1 MKIKQLRLMHGLSQ
15 KEFAQQFNLA
25 QNTLSQYENEIRKP
39 DIDLIKAIAKVYKV
53 PIDYLLDIDQICDDR
68 IGDALKSERLQQG
81 LDLSELASITKIPQK
96 DLEDYEN
103 GIEPINLY
111 LLKKICEAYDK
122 TLYEFYVDNEMY
134 DEYIPEI
141 FNGDVDMYERFKKA
155 RDEDAMRETAIPPG
169 AHRPQFKKVPMLG
182 YAAAGQP
189 LEDLNQD
196 TPYYD
201 IENKYDVDFCIT
213 VRGDSMIDANINDG
227 DIVFI
232 KSMPEVPNGKIA
244 CVEIDNEKVCL
255 KRFYKAGKTVSLA
268 SANSKY
274 APMFFTED
282 TCESIKVLGLAVLR
296 QSEIQ

>member
-1 MKIKQLRLMHGLSQ
+1 MNTYADNIVIKKRHILNRYIYAYFKYKIDYSDMSLRECAKLTRLSYSTLRSILMNPLGASVKNMSKVCDVLQ
-15 KEFAQQFNLA
+15 V
-25 QNTLSQYENEIRKP
+25 P
-39 DIDLIKAIAKVYKV
+39 IDLIPYMSDHIV
-53 PIDYLLDIDQICDDR
+53 LLPDD
-68 IGDALKSERLQQG
+68 
-81 LDLSELASITKIPQK
+81 LASEGPAVESADDAFGNLLYITEEQYDGRLPINQTPVYLYPYAIEESYDAYLARIATKNDIPQ
-96 DLEDYEN
+96 
-103 GIEPINLY
+103 G
-111 LLKKICEAYDK
+111 
-122 TLYEFYVDNEMY
+122 T
-134 DEYIPEI
+134 
-141 FNGDVDMYERFKKA
+141 
-155 RDEDAMRETAIPPG
+155 
-169 AHRPQFKKVPMLG
+169 HRPQFKKVPMLG

-255 KRFYKAGKTVSLA
+255 KRFYKSGKTVSLA

-282 TCESIKVLGLAVLR
+282 NCESIKILGLAVLR
-296 QSEIQ
+296 QSEIK

>member
-1 MKIKQLRLMHGLSQ
+1 MDIKDILKDRRLELQL
-15 KEFAQQFNLA
+15 
-25 QNTLSQYENEIRKP
+25 TLEDVAKRVGVSPATISRWESG
-39 DIDLIKAIAKVYKV
+39 DIANMRR
-53 PIDYLLDIDQICDDR
+53 DR
-68 IGDALKSERLQQG
+68 IAALAEALQISPAVIMG
-81 LDLSELASITKIPQK
+81 W
-96 DLEDYEN
+96 
-103 GIEPINLY
+103 
-111 LLKKICEAYDK
+111 
-122 TLYEFYVDNEMY
+122 
-134 DEYIPEI
+134 
-141 FNGDVDMYERFKKA
+141 DVD
-155 RDEDAMRETAIPPG
+155 TTLPPG

-189 LEDLNQD
+189 LEYLNQD

>member
-1 MKIKQLRLMHGLSQ
+1 MDIKDILKDRRLELQL
-15 KEFAQQFNLA
+15 
-25 QNTLSQYENEIRKP
+25 TLEDVAKRVGVSPATISRWESG
-39 DIDLIKAIAKVYKV
+39 DIANMRR
-53 PIDYLLDIDQICDDR
+53 DR
-68 IGDALKSERLQQG
+68 IAALAEALQISPAVIMG
-81 LDLSELASITKIPQK
+81 W
-96 DLEDYEN
+96 
-103 GIEPINLY
+103 
-111 LLKKICEAYDK
+111 
-122 TLYEFYVDNEMY
+122 
-134 DEYIPEI
+134 
-141 FNGDVDMYERFKKA
+141 DVD
-155 RDEDAMRETAIPPG
+155 TTLPPG
-169 AHRPQFKKVPMLG
+169 AHRPQFKKVPMQG

-213 VRGDSMIDANINDG
+213 VCGDSMIDANINDG

-255 KRFYKAGKTVSLA
+255 KRFYKSGKTVSLA

>member
-1 MKIKQLRLMHGLSQ
+1 MTLGDRIRSRREELRMSQ
-15 KEFAQQFNLA
+15 EELA
-25 QNTLSQYENEIRKP
+25 TRLGYKSRST
-39 DIDLIKAIAKVYKV
+39 IAKIESGENDLTQSKIVAFAEALSTTARW
-53 PIDYLLDIDQICDDR
+53 LLDYDD
-68 IGDALKSERLQQG
+68 SN
-81 LDLSELASITKIPQK
+81 T
-96 DLEDYEN
+96 
-103 GIEPINLY
+103 
-111 LLKKICEAYDK
+111 
-122 TLYEFYVDNEMY
+122 TL
-134 DEYIPEI
+134 
-141 FNGDVDMYERFKKA
+141 
-155 RDEDAMRETAIPPG
+155 PPG

-282 TCESIKVLGLAVLR
+282 NCENIKVLGLAVLR
-296 QSEIQ
+296 QSEIV

>member
-1 MKIKQLRLMHGLSQ
+1 MTLGDRIRLRREELRMSQ
-15 KEFAQQFNLA
+15 EELA
-25 QNTLSQYENEIRKP
+25 TRLGYKSRST
-39 DIDLIKAIAKVYKV
+39 IAKIESGENDLTQSKIVAFAEALSTTARW
-53 PIDYLLDIDQICDDR
+53 LLDYDDS
-68 IGDALKSERLQQG
+68 D
-81 LDLSELASITKIPQK
+81 T
-96 DLEDYEN
+96 
-103 GIEPINLY
+103 
-111 LLKKICEAYDK
+111 
-122 TLYEFYVDNEMY
+122 TL
-134 DEYIPEI
+134 
-141 FNGDVDMYERFKKA
+141 
-155 RDEDAMRETAIPPG
+155 PPG
-169 AHRPQFKKVPMLG
+169 VHKPQFKKVPMLG

-201 IENKYDVDFCIT
+201 VENKYDVDFCIT

-255 KRFYKAGKTVSLA
+255 KRFYKSGKTVFLA

-282 TCESIKVLGLAVLR
+282 NCENIKVLGLAVLR

>member
-1 MKIKQLRLMHGLSQ
+1 MGTFADRLR
-15 KEFAQQFNLA
+15 
-25 QNTLSQYENEIRKP
+25 TLLINADMRP
-39 DIDLIKAIAKVYKV
+39 IDL
-53 PIDYLLDIDQICDDR
+53 
-68 IGDALKSERLQQG
+68 SN
-81 LDLSELASITKIPQK
+81 ITKIDK
-96 DLEDYEN
+96 SS
-103 GIEPINLY
+103 ISRY
-111 LLKKICEAYDK
+111 LKGD
-122 TLYEFYVDNEMY
+122 
-134 DEYIPEI
+134 YIPKQRKLTKIAQALNANEGWLLTGVEQKGPELSI
-141 FNGDVDMYERFKKA
+141 DL
-155 RDEDAMRETAIPPG
+155 PSG

-201 IENKYDVDFCIT
+201 VDNKYDVDFCIT

-232 KSMPEVPNGKIA
+232 KSMPEVPNGRIA

-255 KRFYKAGKTVSLA
+255 KRFYKSGKTVSLA

-282 TCESIKVLGLAVLR
+282 NCENIKVLGLAVLR
-296 QSEIQ
+296 QSEIK

>member
-1 MKIKQLRLMHGLSQ
+1 MSQEELATRLGYKSRS
-15 KEFAQQFNLA
+15 
-25 QNTLSQYENEIRKP
+25 T
-39 DIDLIKAIAKVYKV
+39 IAKIESGENDLTQSKIVAFAEALNTTARW
-53 PIDYLLDIDQICDDR
+53 LLDYDDS
-68 IGDALKSERLQQG
+68 D
-81 LDLSELASITKIPQK
+81 T
-96 DLEDYEN
+96 
-103 GIEPINLY
+103 
-111 LLKKICEAYDK
+111 
-122 TLYEFYVDNEMY
+122 TL
-134 DEYIPEI
+134 
-141 FNGDVDMYERFKKA
+141 
-155 RDEDAMRETAIPPG
+155 PPG
-169 AHRPQFKKVPMLG
+169 THRPQFKKVPMLG

>member
-1 MKIKQLRLMHGLSQ
+1 MDIKDILKDRRLELQL
-15 KEFAQQFNLA
+15 
-25 QNTLSQYENEIRKP
+25 TLEDVAKRVGVSPATISRWESG
-39 DIDLIKAIAKVYKV
+39 DIANMRR
-53 PIDYLLDIDQICDDR
+53 DR
-68 IGDALKSERLQQG
+68 IAALAEALQISPAVIMG
-81 LDLSELASITKIPQK
+81 W
-96 DLEDYEN
+96 
-103 GIEPINLY
+103 
-111 LLKKICEAYDK
+111 
-122 TLYEFYVDNEMY
+122 
-134 DEYIPEI
+134 
-141 FNGDVDMYERFKKA
+141 DVD
-155 RDEDAMRETAIPPG
+155 TTLPPG
-169 AHRPQFKKVPMLG
+169 VHKPQFKKVPMLG

-201 IENKYDVDFCIT
+201 VDNKYDVDFCIT

-255 KRFYKAGKTVSLA
+255 KRFYKSGKTVSLA

-274 APMFFTED
+274 APMFFTKD

>member
-1 MKIKQLRLMHGLSQ
+1 MDIKDILKDRRLELQL
-15 KEFAQQFNLA
+15 
-25 QNTLSQYENEIRKP
+25 TLEDVAKRVGVSPATISRWESG
-39 DIDLIKAIAKVYKV
+39 DIANMRR
-53 PIDYLLDIDQICDDR
+53 DR
-68 IGDALKSERLQQG
+68 IAALAEALQISPAVIMG
-81 LDLSELASITKIPQK
+81 W
-96 DLEDYEN
+96 
-103 GIEPINLY
+103 
-111 LLKKICEAYDK
+111 
-122 TLYEFYVDNEMY
+122 
-134 DEYIPEI
+134 
-141 FNGDVDMYERFKKA
+141 DVD
-155 RDEDAMRETAIPPG
+155 TTLPPG

-255 KRFYKAGKTVSLA
+255 KRFYKSGKTVSLA

-282 TCESIKVLGLAVLR
+282 NCESIKVLGLAVLR
-296 QSEIQ
+296 QSEIH

>member
-1 MKIKQLRLMHGLSQ
+1 MTLGDRIRLRREELRMSQ
-15 KEFAQQFNLA
+15 EELA
-25 QNTLSQYENEIRKP
+25 TRLGYKSRST
-39 DIDLIKAIAKVYKV
+39 IAKIESGENDLTQSKIVAFAEALNTTARW
-53 PIDYLLDIDQICDDR
+53 LLDYDDS
-68 IGDALKSERLQQG
+68 D
-81 LDLSELASITKIPQK
+81 T
-96 DLEDYEN
+96 
-103 GIEPINLY
+103 
-111 LLKKICEAYDK
+111 
-122 TLYEFYVDNEMY
+122 TL
-134 DEYIPEI
+134 
-141 FNGDVDMYERFKKA
+141 
-155 RDEDAMRETAIPPG
+155 PPG

-255 KRFYKAGKTVSLA
+255 KRFYKSGKTVSLA

>member
-1 MKIKQLRLMHGLSQ
+1 MDIKDILKDRRLELQL
-15 KEFAQQFNLA
+15 
-25 QNTLSQYENEIRKP
+25 TLEDVAKRVGVSPATISRWESG
-39 DIDLIKAIAKVYKV
+39 DIANMRR
-53 PIDYLLDIDQICDDR
+53 DR
-68 IGDALKSERLQQG
+68 IAALAEALQISPAVIMG
-81 LDLSELASITKIPQK
+81 W
-96 DLEDYEN
+96 
-103 GIEPINLY
+103 
-111 LLKKICEAYDK
+111 
-122 TLYEFYVDNEMY
+122 
-134 DEYIPEI
+134 
-141 FNGDVDMYERFKKA
+141 DVD
-155 RDEDAMRETAIPPG
+155 TTLPPG
-169 AHRPQFKKVPMLG
+169 THRPQFKKVPMLG

-213 VRGDSMIDANINDG
+213 VRGDSMIDANINDS

-232 KSMPEVPNGKIA
+232 KSMSEVPNGKIA

-255 KRFYKAGKTVSLA
+255 KRFYKSGKTVSLA

>member
-1 MKIKQLRLMHGLSQ
+1 MTLGDRIRLRREELRISQ
-15 KEFAQQFNLA
+15 EELA
-25 QNTLSQYENEIRKP
+25 TRLGYKSRST
-39 DIDLIKAIAKVYKV
+39 IAKIESGENDLTQSKIVAFAEALNTTARW
-53 PIDYLLDIDQICDDR
+53 LLDYDDS
-68 IGDALKSERLQQG
+68 D
-81 LDLSELASITKIPQK
+81 T
-96 DLEDYEN
+96 
-103 GIEPINLY
+103 
-111 LLKKICEAYDK
+111 
-122 TLYEFYVDNEMY
+122 TL
-134 DEYIPEI
+134 
-141 FNGDVDMYERFKKA
+141 
-155 RDEDAMRETAIPPG
+155 PPG
-169 AHRPQFKKVPMLG
+169 VHKPQFKKVPMLG

-255 KRFYKAGKTVSLA
+255 KRFYKSGKTVSLA

>member
-1 MKIKQLRLMHGLSQ
+1 MTLGDRIRSRREELRMSQ
-15 KEFAQQFNLA
+15 EELA
-25 QNTLSQYENEIRKP
+25 TRLGYKSRST
-39 DIDLIKAIAKVYKV
+39 IAKIESGENDLTQSKIVAFAEALSTTARW
-53 PIDYLLDIDQICDDR
+53 LLDYDDS
-68 IGDALKSERLQQG
+68 D
-81 LDLSELASITKIPQK
+81 T
-96 DLEDYEN
+96 
-103 GIEPINLY
+103 
-111 LLKKICEAYDK
+111 
-122 TLYEFYVDNEMY
+122 TL
-134 DEYIPEI
+134 
-141 FNGDVDMYERFKKA
+141 
-155 RDEDAMRETAIPPG
+155 PPG
-169 AHRPQFKKVPMLG
+169 AHHPQFKKVPMLG

-255 KRFYKAGKTVSLA
+255 KRFYKSGKTVSLA

-282 TCESIKVLGLAVLR
+282 NCESIKILGLAVLR
-296 QSEIQ
+296 QSEIK

>member
-1 MKIKQLRLMHGLSQ
+1 MTLGDRIRLRREELRMSQ
-15 KEFAQQFNLA
+15 KELA
-25 QNTLSQYENEIRKP
+25 TRLGYKSRST
-39 DIDLIKAIAKVYKV
+39 IAKIESGENDLTQSKIVAFAEALNTTARW
-53 PIDYLLDIDQICDDR
+53 LLDYDDS
-68 IGDALKSERLQQG
+68 D
-81 LDLSELASITKIPQK
+81 T
-96 DLEDYEN
+96 
-103 GIEPINLY
+103 
-111 LLKKICEAYDK
+111 
-122 TLYEFYVDNEMY
+122 TL
-134 DEYIPEI
+134 
-141 FNGDVDMYERFKKA
+141 
-155 RDEDAMRETAIPPG
+155 PPG
-169 AHRPQFKKVPMLG
+169 THRPQFKKVPMLG

-255 KRFYKAGKTVSLA
+255 KRFYKSGKTVSLA

>member
-1 MKIKQLRLMHGLSQ
+1 MSVTVKDILKGRRLEL
-15 KEFAQQFNLA
+15 EL
-25 QNTLSQYENEIRKP
+25 TLEDVAKRVGVSPATISRWESG
-39 DIDLIKAIAKVYKV
+39 DIANMRR
-53 PIDYLLDIDQICDDR
+53 DR
-68 IGDALKSERLQQG
+68 IAALAKALQISPAVIMG
-81 LDLSELASITKIPQK
+81 W
-96 DLEDYEN
+96 
-103 GIEPINLY
+103 
-111 LLKKICEAYDK
+111 
-122 TLYEFYVDNEMY
+122 
-134 DEYIPEI
+134 
-141 FNGDVDMYERFKKA
+141 DVD
-155 RDEDAMRETAIPPG
+155 TPIPPG
-169 AHRPQFKKVPMLG
+169 THRPQFKKVPMLG

-201 IENKYDVDFCIT
+201 VDNKYDVDFCIT

-232 KSMPEVPNGKIA
+232 KSMPEVPNGRIA

-282 TCESIKVLGLAVLR
+282 NCENIKVLGLAVLR
-296 QSEIQ
+296 QSEIV